1 MPTPRHSSD
10 HTLAPYFCFQK
21 DNRTAHPAMPP
32 ANPLRTTY
40 SKLCLLILS
49 FVSSDMAV
57 SCVSACV
64 GGGRCALS
72 IVEAADDD
80 GNAPLCLASSMIM
93 TLSLLCGDRISF
105 STPPST
111 FESGTYSHPSGTVDD
126 KLGLSKTTVH
136 GQRRLAVVDREP
148 NAHVRQFRTKYRQ
161 SYRRKSWFGYGKLEI
176 FEAQCATCGESSP
189 KPLRERPTEVSKINK
204 L

>member
-1 MPTPRHSSD
+1 
-10 HTLAPYFCFQK
+10 
-21 DNRTAHPAMPP
+21 MPP

-161 SYRRKSWFGYGKLEI
+161 SYRRKSWFGYGESWRFSKRSARLAEKARRSL
-176 FEAQCATCGESSP
+176 FENDQR
-189 KPLRERPTEVSKINK
+189 KYRR
-204 L
+204 